1 MLKKLAGLFR
11 TNHSN
16 DLENLQRHAE
26 QGDAEAM
33 YLLGRMYHIGELVEA
48 DDEKAMLLYRRANA
62 LGYPLAA
69 NSIGA
74 LYDNIGEPEKAVE
87 WFEQGIRQ
95 GDKQAE
101 TNLGRF
107 YLNGIAVA
115 PDTAKGLSMLEPH
128 AAQNGHAALTLGFWY
143 DGDFD
148 ENPQPDNQK
157 ALEYYLLAEKNSQDL
172 TTIELTDL
180 YNNLGTLYNNHDGIP
195 TDYPKAQKYFIKAAE
210 LGMPHA
216 MLNLGHLYAGKGEH
230 KQAFKWYLK
239 AAEND
244 LIDAY
249 YYVGKAYAMG
259 KGVPQDGRKAV
270 AWLEQAAE
278 YGVEEWVSELAY
290 IYRNGLDGVPKDLA
304 KAEALF
310 ALLAKQNAYYAP
322 TLAQIRSQNAACS
335 DWENLLVRAEG
346 GELAAQKDLA
356 MAYMRGEAVEEDAEA
371 SFKWYKAAAEQ
382 GDAEAQNSLY
392 VRYAEGRG
400 VAQNKE
406 EALKWLHRAAE
417 QEYGMAYYNLG
428 WEYAYGGLL
437 EKDEQKAI
445 GFFKKAAEKSVL
457 EAYAEL
463 GLIYT
468 YGKTIPND
476 YALARRYYEQAGGS
490 KLGQAQNELATLH
503 YNGQG
508 TPKDDSKA
516 FLYYQ
521 FAASNDS
528 PEGMYNLAMMY
539 ENGFGTKRNRKLAD
553 EWYKKAYEAGFEE
566 A

>member
-11 TNHSN
+11 TNHAN
-16 DLENLQRHAE
+16 DLENLQRRAE

-69 NSIGA
+69 NNIGA
-74 LYDNIGEPEKAVE
+74 LYDDIGEPEKAVE

-115 PDTAKGLSMLEPH
+115 PDTAKGLSMLESH
-128 AAQNGHAALTLGFWY
+128 AAQDGHAAWILGLWY

-157 ALEYYLLAEKNSQDL
+157 ALKYYLLAEKNSQDM
-172 TTIELTDL
+172 TTVELPHL
-180 YNNLGTLYNNHDGIP
+180 YNNLGTLYNTHDGIP

-230 KQAFKWYLK
+230 KQTFKWYLK

-259 KGVPQDGRKAV
+259 KGVPQDGRKS
-270 AWLEQAAE
+270 AAKM
-278 YGVEEWVSELAY
+278 L
-290 IYRNGLDGVPKDLA
+290 P
-304 KAEALF
+304 
-310 ALLAKQNAYYAP
+310 
-322 TLAQIRSQNAACS
+322 AAIWKTC
-335 DWENLLVRAEG
+335 WRGQEG

-392 VRYAEGRG
+392 IRYAEGRG

-437 EKDEQKAI
+437 EKDEQKAV
-445 GFFKKAAEKSVL
+445 GFFKKAAEKRVL

-468 YGKTIPND
+468 YGKTIPHD
-476 YALARRYYEQAGGS
+476 YALARRYYEQAGGN

-553 EWYKKAYEAGFEE
+553 EWYKKTYEAGFEE

>member
-16 DLENLQRHAE
+16 HLENLQRRAE

-69 NSIGA
+69 NSIG
-74 LYDNIGEPEKAVE
+74 EPEKAVE

-115 PDTAKGLSMLEPH
+115 PDTDKGLSMLEPH

-180 YNNLGTLYNNHDGIP
+180 YNNLGTLYNTHDGIP

-239 AAEND
+239 AAENN

-290 IYRNGLDGVPKDLA
+290 IYRDGLDGVPKDLA

-310 ALLAKQNAYYAP
+310 ALLAEQNAYYAP
-322 TLAQIRSQNAACS
+322 TLAQIRSQNAAGS
-335 DWENLLVRAEG
+335 DLENLLARAEG

-437 EKDEQKAI
+437 EKDEQKAV

-468 YGKTIPND
+468 YSKTIPHD
-476 YALARRYYEQAGGS
+476 YALARRYYEQAGGN

-508 TPKDDSKA
+508 TPKDDNKA

-553 EWYKKAYEAGFEE
+553 KWYKKAYEAGFEE

>member
-16 DLENLQRHAE
+16 HLENLQRRAE

-69 NSIGA
+69 NNIGA
-74 LYDNIGEPEKAVE
+74 LYDDIGEPEKAVE

-95 GDKQAE
+95 GDKRAE
-101 TNLGRF
+101 SNLGRF

-216 MLNLGHLYAGKGEH
+216 MLNLGHLYASKGEH

-322 TLAQIRSQNAACS
+322 TLAQIRSQNAAGS
-335 DWENLLVRAEG
+335 DLENLLARAEG

-392 VRYAEGRG
+392 IRYAEGRG

-437 EKDEQKAI
+437 EKDEQKAV

-468 YGKTIPND
+468 YGKTVPHD
-476 YALARRYYEQAGGS
+476 YALARRYYEQAGGN

>member
-16 DLENLQRHAE
+16 HLENLQRRAE

-69 NSIGA
+69 NNIGA
-74 LYDNIGEPEKAVE
+74 LYDDIGEPEKAVE

-95 GDKQAE
+95 GDKRAE
-101 TNLGRF
+101 ISLGRF
-107 YLNGIAVA
+107 YLMGIAVA

-128 AAQNGHAALTLGFWY
+128 AAQDGHAAWILGLWY

-157 ALEYYLLAEKNSQDL
+157 ALKYYLLAEKNSQDM
-172 TTIELTDL
+172 TAIELPHL
-180 YNNLGTLYNNHDGIP
+180 YNNLGTLYNTHDGIP
-195 TDYPKAQKYFIKAAE
+195 TDYLKAQKYFIKAAE

-239 AAEND
+239 AAENN

-290 IYRNGLDGVPKDLA
+290 IYRDGLDGVPKDLA

-310 ALLAKQNAYYAP
+310 ALLAEQNAYYAP
-322 TLAQIRSQNAACS
+322 TLAQIRSQNAAGS
-335 DWENLLVRAEG
+335 DWENLLARAEG
-346 GELAAQKDLA
+346 GELA
-356 MAYMRGEAVEEDAEA
+356 
-371 SFKWYKAAAEQ
+371 
-382 GDAEAQNSLY
+382 AQNSLY

-406 EALKWLHRAAE
+406 EALKWLHRAAK

-437 EKDEQKAI
+437 EKDEQKAVD
-445 GFFKKAAEKSVL
+445 FFKKAAEKSVL

-468 YGKTIPND
+468 YGKTVPHD
-476 YALARRYYEQAGGS
+476 YALARRYYEQAGGN

>member
-16 DLENLQRHAE
+16 DLENLQWRAE

-95 GDKQAE
+95 GDKQVE

-180 YNNLGTLYNNHDGIP
+180 YNNLGTLYNTHDGIP

-239 AAEND
+239 AAENN

-259 KGVPQDGRKAV
+259 KGVPQDGHKAV

-290 IYRNGLDGVPKDLA
+290 IYRDGLDGVPKDLA

-310 ALLAKQNAYYAP
+310 ALLAEQNAYYAP
-322 TLAQIRSQNAACS
+322 TLAQIRSQNAAGS
-335 DWENLLVRAEG
+335 DLENLLARAEG

-437 EKDEQKAI
+437 EKDEQKAV

-468 YGKTIPND
+468 YGKTIPHD
-476 YALARRYYEQAGGS
+476 YALARRYYEQAGGN

>member
-1 MLKKLAGLFR
+1 
-11 TNHSN
+11 
-16 DLENLQRHAE
+16 
-26 QGDAEAM
+26 M

-69 NSIGA
+69 NNIGA
-74 LYDNIGEPEKAVE
+74 LYDDIGEPEKAVE

-95 GDKQAE
+95 GDKRAE
-101 TNLGRF
+101 ISLGRF
-107 YLNGIAVA
+107 YLMGIAVA

-128 AAQNGHAALTLGFWY
+128 AAQDGHAAWILGLWY

-157 ALEYYLLAEKNSQDL
+157 ALEYYLLTEKNSQDL
-172 TTIELTDL
+172 TTIELPHL
-180 YNNLGTLYNNHDGIP
+180 YNNLGTLYNTHDGIP

-290 IYRNGLDGVPKDLA
+290 IYRDGLDGVPKDLA

-310 ALLAKQNAYYAP
+310 ALLAEQNAYYAP

-437 EKDEQKAI
+437 EKDEQKAV

-468 YGKTIPND
+468 YGKTIPHD